1 MAGFPKGRWFER
13 EFGFI
18 ESEFSYPGVRNRFIW
33 DPSKFILQSKANKRE
48 FYVGKFE
55 TPTIFQLY
63 EKYLELSKNSAPK
76 ERLIKSPKIIFGSVE
91 DLIKNEE
98 NKGAVFQVASQ
109 FNCLEMVS
117 PEYTPE
123 DGIAKYENDKTQ
135 GPACALSCPAA
146 TVYRNYFANF
156 DEKRNEIKQINLLED
171 IETCI
176 NNEKNKYWSV
186 INGYCF
192 AGPNFA
198 QLKKHLENER
208 NYSKILANLKI
219 GIHWETDVFQRK
231 HQICQ
236 VFCSALPIS
245 YNSHRREEDWEN
257 FAKLVLEGY
266 YKGCL
271 LVGAIDALQKKE
283 KKKKVFLTLLGG
295 GAFGN
300 PAKWI
305 DEAIQKSLDIVDSEL
320 IDVYLVKYGQNP
332 SL

>member
-13 EFGFI
+13 EFGFM
-18 ESEFSYPGVRNRFIW
+18 ESEFSYSGVRNQFTW
-33 DPSKFILQSKANKRE
+33 SSDKLTLQSKANNRE
-48 FYVGKFE
+48 FFVGKFE
-55 TPTIFQLY
+55 TPTIIQLY

-76 ERLIKSPKIIFGSVE
+76 ERSIKTPKIIFASVE
-91 DLIKNEE
+91 DLIKSEE
-98 NKGAVFQVASQ
+98 NKGAIFQVASQ

-123 DGIAKYENDKTQ
+123 DGVTIYEDDGTQ
-135 GPACALSCPAA
+135 GPACALSCPSA

-156 DEKRNEIKQINLLED
+156 DEKTNAIKQINLLED
-171 IETCI
+171 IETSL
-176 NNEKNKYWSV
+176 NNGKHKYWSV
-186 INGYCF
+186 VNGYCF
-192 AGPNFA
+192 AGANFA

-208 NYSKILANLKI
+208 NSSRILANLKI
-219 GIHWETDVFQRK
+219 GIHRETEVTQKSHR
-231 HQICQ
+231 ICQ

-245 YNSHRREEDWEN
+245 YNRQRREEDWES
-257 FAKLVLEGY
+257 FAKLILEGY

-271 LVGAIDALQKKE
+271 LVGAIDALEKKQR
-283 KKKKVFLTLLGG
+283 KKKVFLTLLGG

-305 DEAIQKSLDIVDSEL
+305 DEAIEKSLDVVDSEL
-320 IDVYLVKYGQNP
+320 IDVYLVKYGQSP